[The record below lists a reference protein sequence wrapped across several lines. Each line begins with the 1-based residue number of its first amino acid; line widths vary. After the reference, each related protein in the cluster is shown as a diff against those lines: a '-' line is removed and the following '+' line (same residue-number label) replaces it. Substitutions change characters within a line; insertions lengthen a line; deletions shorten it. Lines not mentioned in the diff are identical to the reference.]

1 MSGRSILQADMQ
13 TVGQWITQGV
23 RWWLDQLGALAPT
36 RLREW
41 QNARRILADYQP
53 DTGEFLTRLDPAGGY
68 PARLGPV
75 TIILPEAFCLSRTI
89 ERPVMSQRDVDSM
102 IQLDAA
108 RIMPMAADGMVLAAR
123 IVARSETSGRIKIEV
138 AAMPRAAAEA
148 LSTALT
154 RLDQPCLGILTGP
167 PLIGPPLTGSAEPQ
181 AVPPIDFLPVFRRS
195 GLAQDRSRGAAALWI
210 AVAALFAVNIGV
222 LIWRDTAATAT
233 LEARIAE
240 QQPAV
245 NTVRRINAQIA
256 KADQFAAATLAARK
270 TSEPLTML
278 SRVAAALPQGA
289 WVQRYT
295 WQGDALRISGYRP
308 QQADIAGGLR
318 RAGLS
323 VQRYSDAAS
332 AAQGPLGQPFEVT
345 VRTAVKP

>member
-13 TVGQWITQGV
+13 TVGQWIANGV
-23 RWWLDQLGALAPT
+23 RWWLDQLASLAPR
-36 RLREW
+36 RLQEW

-53 DTGEFLTRLDPAGGY
+53 DTGAFLTRLDPAGGY
-68 PARLGPV
+68 PTRLGPV
-75 TIILPEAFCLSRTI
+75 TIILPDAFCLSRTI

-108 RIMPMAADGMVLAAR
+108 RIMPMGADGMILAAR
-123 IVARSETSGRIKIEV
+123 IAARPEASGRMKIEV

-148 LSTALT
+148 LSTALA
-154 RLDQPCLGILTGP
+154 RLDQPCLGILTAA
-167 PLIGPPLTGSAEPQ
+167 AEPQ
-181 AVPPIDFLPVFRRS
+181 GAPPIDFLPVFQRL

-210 AVAALFAVNIGV
+210 AVAALFALNIGV
-222 LIWRDTAATAT
+222 LIWRDTAATAM

-256 KADQFAAATLAARK
+256 RADQFAAATLAARK

-278 SRVAAALPQGA
+278 ARVAAALPEGA

-332 AAQGPLGQPFEVT
+332 AAQNPLGQPFEVS
-345 VRTAVKP
+345 VRMAVKP